1 MLVRI
6 KDRMPGQNRLLL
18 SVNRIRKSLL
28 LERDAQ
34 TSLIILTE
42 YTGIK
47 MSNGRLRQLRNI
59 GIIAHIDAG
68 KTTITERILFYTG
81 LTHRVGSVDEGST
94 VTDFMPQERD
104 RGITIQSAA
113 ITCTWQGYQ
122 VNLIDTPGH
131 IDFTAEVQRALRVL
145 DGGVVVFDG
154 VAGVEPQSETVW
166 RQANGYDVPRIAFVN
181 KMDRP
186 GADLDRTAEMIRER
200 LKAHPVVMQIPIGR
214 ENDFRG
220 VVDLITMKALLF
232 EDASLEPTIQ
242 DIPEGMRA
250 EAEEKRDKMLEAIAD
265 VDDDFAWAYLEE
277 ETLDHETIMEAL
289 RRVTCENL
297 AVPVLC
303 GSGLHNIGIQPLL
316 DTIVHYLPSPLDV
329 DPMVGYTEDDEA
341 FVCDPTDEESLAAL
355 IFKISTDPYVG
366 KLSFIRVYSGV
377 MRRGMTVL
385 NAMEHTS
392 ERVGRLVR
400 MHADEREEVE
410 ELKAGDIGAI
420 LGFKSART
428 GHTLCDTDQPVLL
441 EQITFPTPV
450 IKLALHPKTS
460 VDQKKLGKALRS
472 LCDEDPTLYV
482 HHDADTG
489 ETILA
494 GMGELHL
501 EVIVERLK
509 REFNVNV
516 ETGAPKV
523 AYTETITRSVRVEGR
538 LIKQS
543 GGHGQYAVVVVDLE
557 PLEAGSGFV
566 FEDEIRGGAVPKD
579 FIPAVEKGIISAME
593 EGPLA
598 KQPVVDIK
606 ATLVDGKYH
615 EVDSSEQAFETAG
628 AMALRDGL
636 KSANPILLEPVME
649 VEVIAPQEY
658 TGDVISDLS
667 RRAAD
672 VKGIEPRST
681 GMQRVRAYVPLA
693 EMFGYA
699 TALRSVTQG
708 RGTFTMQFSHYQQ
721 VSEDTREELVTQVA

>member
-1 MLVRI
+1 M
-6 KDRMPGQNRLLL
+6 
-18 SVNRIRKSLL
+18 
-28 LERDAQ
+28 
-34 TSLIILTE
+34 T
-42 YTGIK
+42 
-47 MSNGRLRQLRNI
+47 NGRLKQLRNT

-113 ITCTWQGYQ
+113 ITCTWQGHQ
-122 VNLIDTPGH
+122 INLIDTPGH

-166 RQANGYDVPRIAFVN
+166 RQANGYNVPRIAFVN

-186 GADLDRTAEMIRER
+186 GADLERTVKMIRER

-214 ENDFRG
+214 EDDFRG
-220 VVDLITMKALLF
+220 IIDLITMKALFF
-232 EDASLEPTIQ
+232 EDESLEPTIR
-242 DIPEGMRA
+242 DIPKEM
-250 EAEEKRDKMLEAIAD
+250 EDVAEEKRDKMLEAIAD
-265 VDDDFAWAYLEE
+265 VDDDFAWAYLEDE
-277 ETLDHETIMEAL
+277 ELDREMIVETL
-289 RRVTCENL
+289 RKVTCDNR

-303 GSGLHNIGIQPLL
+303 GSGLHNVGIQPLL
-316 DTIVHYLPSPLDV
+316 DAIVRYLPSPLDV
-329 DPMVGYTEDDEA
+329 EPMVGYTEDDEA
-341 FVCDPTDEESLAAL
+341 FVCDPTDEKSLAAL

-366 KLSFIRVYSGV
+366 KLSFIRVYSGTIHS
-377 MRRGMTVL
+377 GMPVL
-385 NAMEHTS
+385 NAT
-392 ERVGRLVR
+392 ERTTERIGRLVR
-400 MHADEREEVE
+400 VHADQREEVK

-420 LGFKSART
+420 LSLKSART
-428 GHTLCDTDQPVLL
+428 GQTLCSEEQPVLL

-450 IKLALHPKTS
+450 IKLALHPRTTA
-460 VDQKKLGKALRS
+460 DQEKLGKALRN

-482 HHDADTG
+482 HYDEDTG

-509 REFNVNV
+509 REFNVHV

-523 AYTETITRSVRVEGR
+523 AYTETITRPIRVEGR

-557 PLEAGSGFV
+557 PLETGSGFV
-566 FEDEIRGGAVPKD
+566 FEEEIRGGAIPKEY
-579 FIPAVEKGIISAME
+579 IPAVEKGIISAMQ

-636 KSANPILLEPVME
+636 KRANPILLEPVME
-649 VEVIAPQEY
+649 VEAIAPQEY

-672 VKGIEPRST
+672 VRGIEPRST
-681 GMQRVRAYVPLA
+681 GMQSVKAHVPLA
-693 EMFGYA
+693 QMFGYA

-721 VSEDTREELVTQVA
+721 VSEDTHEELVTQVA

>member
-1 MLVRI
+1 
-6 KDRMPGQNRLLL
+6 
-18 SVNRIRKSLL
+18 
-28 LERDAQ
+28 
-34 TSLIILTE
+34 
-42 YTGIK
+42 
-47 MSNGRLRQLRNI
+47 MSNGRLETLRNI

-81 LTHRVGSVDEGST
+81 LTHRMGNVDDGDT
-94 VTDFMPQERD
+94 TTDFMPQERD

-113 ITCTWQGYQ
+113 ITCTWQGHQ
-122 VNLIDTPGH
+122 INLIDTPGH

-154 VAGVEPQSETVW
+154 VSGVEPQSETVW

-186 GADLDRTAEMIRER
+186 GADLDRTVEMIRER
-200 LKAHPVVMQIPIGR
+200 LKAHPVVIQIPIG
-214 ENDFRG
+214 EKNKFRG
-220 VVDLITMKALLF
+220 VIDLITMKAILF
-232 EDASLEPTIQ
+232 EEESLEPTVQ
-242 DIPEGMRA
+242 DIPENMRA
-250 EAEEKRDKMLEAIAD
+250 VAEEKRDKMLEAVAD
-265 VDDDFAWAYLEE
+265 VDDDFAWAYLEGE
-277 ETLDHETIMEAL
+277 ELENEAIIEAL
-289 RRVTCENL
+289 RRVTCDNL

-303 GSGLHNIGIQPLL
+303 GSGLHNVGIQPLL
-316 DTIVHYLPSPLDV
+316 DAIVRYLPSPLDV
-329 DPMVGYTEDDEA
+329 KPMVGYTEDDEP
-341 FVCDPTDEESLAAL
+341 FVCNPTDEESLSAL

-366 KLSFIRVYSGV
+366 KLSFVRVYSGV
-377 MRRGMTVL
+377 IRQGMTVL
-385 NAMEHTS
+385 NAMEHTT
-392 ERVGRLVR
+392 ERIGRLVR
-400 MHADEREEVE
+400 MHADQREAVE

-428 GHTLCDTDQPVLL
+428 GQTLCDTDQPVLL

-450 IKLALHPKTS
+450 IKLALHPKS
-460 VDQKKLGKALRS
+460 NADQEKLGNALRS

-482 HHDADTG
+482 HYDEDTG

-501 EVIVERLK
+501 EVTVERLK

-523 AYTETITRSVRVEGR
+523 AYTETITRPVRVEGR
-538 LIKQS
+538 LVKQS

-566 FEDEIRGGAVPKD
+566 FEEEIRGGAVPRD
-579 FIPAVEKGIISAME
+579 YIPAVEKGIIAAME

-606 ATLVDGKYH
+606 ATLIDGRYH

-636 KSANPILLEPVME
+636 KKANPILLEPVME

-672 VKGIEPRST
+672 VRGIEPRSM
-681 GMQRVRAYVPLA
+681 GMQSVKAHVPLA
-693 EMFGYA
+693 QMFGYA
-699 TALRSVTQG
+699 TSLRSVTQG

-721 VSEDTREELVTQVA
+721 VSEDTREELITQVA